1 MIKAAVI
8 GVGSLGQ
15 HHARILAS
23 TPGVSLVGI
32 ADIDPD
38 QGRAVAERHGTRFFQ
53 DYRELVSLIDC
64 VTVAAPTTDHHRICV
79 PFLDAGRHVL
89 VEKPIA
95 ADSADARDLIR
106 RAAHA
111 GVVLQVGHLERFN
124 PALLAVRGLARDPRF
139 FEAHRLGVFVPRCL
153 DVDVVLD
160 LMIHDLDLVLH
171 LIQSEIR
178 DIRASGAPVLT
189 GKIDIASARIEFA
202 NGAVAN
208 LTASRISAEKL
219 RKFRWFQEGQY
230 FSVDL
235 GRQAVVSRRVQSA
248 DNPVGREMV
257 AQEISVQAGEPLRL
271 ELESFIQTVRG
282 EGPNGCRGE
291 EGLAALEAAHAVL
304 ARIAAGH

>member
-1 MIKAAVI
+1 M
-8 GVGSLGQ
+8 
-15 HHARILAS
+15 
-23 TPGVSLVGI
+23 
-32 ADIDPD
+32 
-38 QGRAVAERHGTRFFQ
+38 AERYGTRYFQ
-53 DYRELVSLIDC
+53 DYQELIPLVDC
-64 VTVAAPTTDHHRICV
+64 VSVAAPTTDHHRICV

-95 ADSADARDLIR
+95 TEPADARDLIR
-106 RAAHA
+106 RAAQT

-124 PALLAVRGLARDPRF
+124 PALLAVRGSVRDPRF

-160 LMIHDLDLVLH
+160 LMIHDLDLVLN
-171 LIQSEIR
+171 LVNSDIR

-189 GKIDIASARIEFA
+189 SKIDIASARIEFA
-202 NGAVAN
+202 NGATAN
-208 LTASRISAEKL
+208 LTASRVSAEKL

-230 FSVDL
+230 FSIDL
-235 GRQAVVSRRVQSA
+235 GRQSVVSRIVQPA

-257 AQEISVQAGEPLRL
+257 SREVPVQSGEPLRL
-271 ELESFIQTVRG
+271 ELESFIRAVRS

-304 ARIAAGH
+304 ARINEH